1 MLRNV
6 LKQLLRRAP
15 AGAEAEALARAVALQ
30 AQGRLAEAEA
40 SLRALLERAPRHGQA
55 LHLLGHVL
63 TLQGRAEEA
72 AQALRRLTAC
82 LPRSAEAW
90 FSLGAAL
97 RALDRPSE
105 AAQAFDTAA
114 GLDAGL
120 AAAPAAAADALAS
133 LGRLDEAE
141 ERYLRAIAAAP
152 RFAEAHYNYGNLL
165 HRSGRIEEA
174 VAAYRRALEI
184 RPDFVRAHSNLV
196 YALNFSPAYDPDTVF
211 REHLEWARRHAS
223 ALAPAR
229 SAYAGAPEPRRR
241 LRVGYVSPNFREHAV
256 ACFFEP
262 LLRHHDRE
270 RFSIHLYSDVARPDA
285 RTARLR
291 AFGDTW
297 REIAGLGDEAVADLV
312 ARDAVDILVD
322 LTGHTEGHRLLVF
335 ARRPAPVQVTWMG
348 YANTTGLAAMDYRV
362 VDAITDPPGFTERW
376 HSERLV
382 RLARTYLAFE
392 PPRESPAVAPPPRR
406 ARGYVT
412 FGSFNAFAK
421 IAPPVIETWARVLSA
436 VPGSRL
442 LMVTVPEGSARER
455 VLRAFAAHGIAPERL
470 DLRGTLAFAD
480 FLAAHAQA
488 DIALDPF
495 PFAGTTTTCHTL
507 WMGVPVVTL
516 AGRTHAA
523 RVGASLLSA
532 VGLAE
537 WVARDPE
544 EYVALAARL
553 ASDGPALD
561 ALRAELRD
569 RVLGSPLA
577 DGAGF
582 ARDFEDA
589 LRKMWEDYCARA
601 RLR

>member
-1 MLRNV
+1 
-6 LKQLLRRAP
+6 
-15 AGAEAEALARAVALQ
+15 
-30 AQGRLAEAEA
+30 
-40 SLRALLERAPRHGQA
+40 
-55 LHLLGHVL
+55 
-63 TLQGRAEEA
+63 
-72 AQALRRLTAC
+72 
-82 LPRSAEAW
+82 
-90 FSLGAAL
+90 
-97 RALDRPSE
+97 
-105 AAQAFDTAA
+105 
-114 GLDAGL
+114 
-120 AAAPAAAADALAS
+120 
-133 LGRLDEAE
+133 
-141 ERYLRAIAAAP
+141 
-152 RFAEAHYNYGNLL
+152 
-165 HRSGRIEEA
+165 
-174 VAAYRRALEI
+174 
-184 RPDFVRAHSNLV
+184 
-196 YALNFSPAYDPDTVF
+196 
-211 REHLEWARRHAS
+211 
-223 ALAPAR
+223 
-229 SAYAGAPEPRRR
+229 
-241 LRVGYVSPNFREHAV
+241 
-256 ACFFEP
+256 
-262 LLRHHDRE
+262 
-270 RFSIHLYSDVARPDA
+270 
-285 RTARLR
+285 
-291 AFGDTW
+291 
-297 REIAGLGDEAVADLV
+297 
-312 ARDAVDILVD
+312 
-322 LTGHTEGHRLLVF
+322 
-335 ARRPAPVQVTWMG
+335 
-348 YANTTGLAAMDYRV
+348 
-362 VDAITDPPGFTERW
+362 
-376 HSERLV
+376 
-382 RLARTYLAFE
+382 
-392 PPRESPAVAPPPRR
+392 
-406 ARGYVT
+406 
-412 FGSFNAFAK
+412 
-421 IAPPVIETWARVLSA
+421 VIETWARVLSA